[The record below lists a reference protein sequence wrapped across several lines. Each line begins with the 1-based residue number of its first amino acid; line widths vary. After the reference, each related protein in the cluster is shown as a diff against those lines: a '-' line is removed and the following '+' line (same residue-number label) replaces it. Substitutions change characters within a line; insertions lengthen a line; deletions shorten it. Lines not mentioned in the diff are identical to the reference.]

1 MFFKNNW
8 QKSPKRR
15 FLLIL
20 GAAAFIAICSF
31 GIMVLFWD
39 KMLPN
44 MPKSQK
50 TVFGGIII
58 LYAFLRFSRLL
69 KRAPDEE
76 D

>member
-1 MFFKNNW
+1 MLFNNW

-20 GAAAFIAICSF
+20 GVAAFICVLTL
-31 GIMVLFWD
+31 GLMVIFWD
-39 KMLPN
+39 KMLPG
-44 MPKSQK
+44 MPQGQK
-50 TVFGGIII
+50 WAFGGIII

-69 KRAPDEE
+69 KKDPDE

>member
-1 MFFKNNW
+1 MFLKDNW

-20 GAAAFIAICSF
+20 GIVVFVAVCTF
-31 GIMVLFWD
+31 GFMVLFWD
-39 KMLPN
+39 KMFPS
-44 MPKSQK
+44 MPRSQK
-50 TVFGGIII
+50 TMFGGIII
-58 LYAFLRFSRLL
+58 LYAILRFSRLL

>member
-1 MFFKNNW
+1 MLFNNW

-20 GAAAFIAICSF
+20 GVAAFICVLTL
-31 GIMVLFWD
+31 GLMVIFWD
-39 KMLPN
+39 KMLPT
-44 MPKSQK
+44 MPKGQK
-50 TVFGGIII
+50 LAFGGIII

-69 KRAPDEE
+69 KKGPDE

>member
-1 MFFKNNW
+1 MFLKDNW

-20 GAAAFIAICSF
+20 GIVVFVAVCTF
-31 GIMVLFWD
+31 GLMVLFWD
-39 KMLPN
+39 KMFPN
-44 MPKSQK
+44 MARSQK
-50 TVFGGIII
+50 TMFGGIII
-58 LYAFLRFSRLL
+58 LYAILRFSRLL

>member
-1 MFFKNNW
+1 MFLKSNW

-20 GAAAFIAICSF
+20 GIAVFTALCSF
-31 GIMVLFWD
+31 GLMVLFWS

-69 KRAPDEE
+69 KRTPDEE

>member
-1 MFFKNNW
+1 MLFNNNW

-20 GAAAFIAICSF
+20 GVTAFIAILTF
-31 GIMVLFWD
+31 GCMVIFWQ

-44 MPKSQK
+44 MPQGQK
-50 TVFGGIII
+50 YAFGGVII

-69 KRAPDEE
+69 KKEPDEK
-76 D
+76 

>member
-1 MFFKNNW
+1 MFLKDNQ

-20 GAAAFIAICSF
+20 GIAAFIAVFTF
-31 GIMVLFWD
+31 GLMVLFWD

-44 MPKSQK
+44 MAKSQK
-50 TVFGGIII
+50 IAFGSIVI

-69 KRAPDEE
+69 RRSSDEE
-76 D
+76 

>member
-15 FLLIL
+15 FLFIL
-20 GAAAFIAICSF
+20 GAAAFIAICTF
-31 GIMVLFWD
+31 GLMVLFWD

-44 MPKSQK
+44 IPKSQK

-58 LYAFLRFSRLL
+58 LYAFIRFSRLL

>member
-1 MFFKNNW
+1 MLFDNNP

-20 GAAAFIAICSF
+20 GIAAFIAVCTF
-31 GIMVLFWD
+31 GLMVLFWD

-50 TVFGGIII
+50 IAFGAIII
-58 LYAFLRFSRLL
+58 LYAFIRFSRLL
-69 KRAPDEE
+69 KRNPDEE
-76 D
+76 

>member
-1 MFFKNNW
+1 MLFNNNW

-20 GAAAFIAICSF
+20 GVAAFIGILTF
-31 GIMVLFWD
+31 GLMVLFWD

-50 TVFGGIII
+50 MAFGGIII

-69 KRAPDEE
+69 KKAPDEE
-76 D
+76 